1 MRTAVCSGSFDPITL
16 GHLDIIRRA
25 AGLFDELV
33 VEELSQS
40 AKQYLFSTEPRLERL
55 RIITRDIPNVRVIS
69 DHGLLVDV
77 VKREGADVIVR
88 GLRSSED
95 LLFELQVGE
104 ANRQIGGVETLFL
117 GCQPEYSMISSTI
130 VRDCAS
136 HGAPID
142 SMVPKEIIGKI
153 YDAFGTAPGMERM
166 D

>member
-1 MRTAVCSGSFDPITL
+1 MKAIYAGSFSPPTL
-16 GHLDIIRRA
+16 GHMYIIRRA

-33 VEELSQS
+33 VAVLSQS
-40 AKQYLFSTEPRLERL
+40 AKQYLFSTEERLEML

-153 YDAFGTAPGMERM
+153 YDAFGTAPGTERM